1 MKMLKHIGRLKDTES
16 KVVVVFM
23 SIPGDENNALVTQ
36 VDTMNDLIKDELM
49 DLVESKEC
57 QNEKDLGVFLKR
69 KSLRSSGPA
78 GTSVLDWLH
87 TSGRLQKISTDK
99 VIMIP
104 HPSMHILLSEVNKLN
119 QTTEAVKPE
128 ASAPIAPQGSHT
140 LVKADSEEEKRKV
153 AENLKFEAKMLRE
166 DAEAAAKQ
174 KEEMANKILNTLETK
189 PSKVAKSKVAKGK
202 KAVG

>member
-23 SIPGDENNALVTQ
+23 SIPGEETSALVTQ
-36 VDTMNDLIKDELM
+36 VDSLNDLVKDELM

-57 QNEKDLGVFLKR
+57 QNEKDLGVFLRR
-69 KSLRSSGPA
+69 KTLRSAGPA

-87 TSGRLQKISTDK
+87 KSGRLQKIGTDK

-104 HPSMHILLSEVNKLN
+104 HPSMHMLLSEVNKLN
-119 QTTEAVKPE
+119 QAPE
-128 ASAPIAPQGSHT
+128 AAKPKAEAIAPQGSHT
-140 LVKADSEEEKRKV
+140 LVKADTEEEKRKV

-174 KEEMANKILNTLETK
+174 KEEMANKILNTLGEKPSKVTK
-189 PSKVAKSKVAKGK
+189 SKVAKSK